1 MAPALP
7 VTPPPS
13 HGAQWDP
20 SKPSCACAHAHR
32 LTDRLLRTSARL
44 ALPFPT
50 CCAVSALFSG
60 RKGGTLPGAP
70 AGPGMAL
77 AVLSAP
83 AAVAVPPGS
92 ARVGAGAHLTY
103 LCLPHPGSAP
113 GTHEA
118 LERLL
123 NEDQCRP
130 GPQHGRN
137 GACPALLAVSVKSC
151 LQWLLTFPIHTPF
164 PMPTRLLPLSPFPGH
179 HQWPPGATVLVPS
192 SSDLSITGMYC
203 PLGLG
208 SSSLLPWLLCL
219 LCLALRPGG
228 WSLTKAVGCHLG
240 PSALTTV

>member
-92 ARVGAGAHLTY
+92 TRVGAGAHLTY

-118 LERLL
+118 LARLL

-137 GACPALLAVSVKSC
+137 GACPA
-151 LQWLLTFPIHTPF
+151 
-164 PMPTRLLPLSPFPGH
+164 
-179 HQWPPGATVLVPS
+179 PPGSFCKKLPAVAAHLPHPHPLPHANTASTPQPVPRS
-192 SSDLSITGMYC
+192 PPVAARCHGTG
-203 PLGLG
+203 P
-208 SSSLLPWLLCL
+208 
-219 LCLALRPGG
+219 
-228 WSLTKAVGCHLG
+228 VFF
-240 PSALTTV
+240 